1 MYFCFSFSP
10 LALSRCRSFLK
21 KSLKESPAGGG
32 RLGSDVV
39 NEDGDGEGGHQEYA
53 EDADQEEDRVED
65 TEATAGGFP
74 TLAPDLL
81 GLCKGLDS

>member
-1 MYFCFSFSP
+1 M
-10 LALSRCRSFLK
+10 
-21 KSLKESPAGGG
+21 
-32 RLGSDVV
+32 

-81 GLCKGLDS
+81 SLCKGLDS